1 MTETKETRVGFDLTP
16 EGGMCEGELIF
27 RGGEL
32 VAEIGGSR
40 VFARSLKGVKELRQ
54 LSDIGCGSLELALE
68 GGDDSENI
76 FVCRFSMSAVNEIAE
91 FCKLANHYIETGE
104 ITTISEKEKRR
115 CPKCGRPLVEG
126 VDVCMFCVKKS
137 YVLGRALK
145 LMKPFWVKMLCAS
158 LILFLS
164 DLAFIALPKL
174 NSALID
180 GYLRP
185 TADADP
191 MFSPVTGVIVI
202 AALMALCHL
211 FTNVT
216 YSLSMRTV
224 NKVSSSFSDMLRRM
238 TYDKVQNLAVSS
250 MSRKTSG
257 DLLKRIT
264 QDTSKVRDFIIERG
278 VYAVEQVVLF
288 VLVGVILARISPLL
302 TLLVFLPVPIVCFI
316 IARFWSFIDFRYEKQ
331 WRKESRANSILHD
344 IIKGIRVVKSFGN
357 EDREIDKFRKA
368 CRDLAV
374 VSRQNERI
382 WSLVFPALG
391 FLIGAG
397 EFLVLFFG
405 GGMVVNETMT
415 LGQFLQF
422 TLYLSYIYQPL
433 RWFSSL
439 PRWLAEVETSM
450 IKLLEILD
458 EKPAVED
465 PEKPVEPEI
474 KGAIEFRHVRFG
486 YKAYEPVLKDV
497 NLSIKPGEMIGL
509 VGHSG
514 AGKSTLIN
522 LIMRLYDPDS
532 GAVLLDGVDLRDIEQ
547 QTLRSNIGVVF
558 QETFLFSG
566 TVYDNIAYANPAA
579 GFEEVVA
586 ASKAANAHEFVMKLA
601 DGYNT
606 MIGENGYNLSG
617 GERQRIA
624 IARAILKNPKILILD
639 EATSSLDPETEI
651 KIQEALGRLIQNRTT
666 VTIAHRLSTL
676 RGADRLVVIDH
687 GRIAEVGTHR
697 ELLEKRDGLYYR
709 LVMAQRQTS
718 RLKSEVKRAMS
729 GTRE

>member
-1 MTETKETRVGFDLTP
+1 MAR
-16 EGGMCEGELIF
+16 
-27 RGGEL
+27 RGG
-32 VAEIGGSR
+32 
-40 VFARSLKGVKELRQ
+40 
-54 LSDIGCGSLELALE
+54 
-68 GGDDSENI
+68 
-76 FVCRFSMSAVNEIAE
+76 
-91 FCKLANHYIETGE
+91 
-104 ITTISEKEKRR
+104 
-115 CPKCGRPLVEG
+115 
-126 VDVCMFCVKKS
+126 
-137 YVLGRALK
+137 
-145 LMKPFWVKMLCAS
+145 
-158 LILFLS
+158 
-164 DLAFIALPKL
+164 
-174 NSALID
+174 
-180 GYLRP
+180 
-185 TADADP
+185 
-191 MFSPVTGVIVI
+191 
-202 AALMALCHL
+202 
-211 FTNVT
+211 
-216 YSLSMRTV
+216 
-224 NKVSSSFSDMLRRM
+224 
-238 TYDKVQNLAVSS
+238 
-250 MSRKTSG
+250 
-257 DLLKRIT
+257 
-264 QDTSKVRDFIIERG
+264 
-278 VYAVEQVVLF
+278 
-288 VLVGVILARISPLL
+288 
-302 TLLVFLPVPIVCFI
+302 
-316 IARFWSFIDFRYEKQ
+316 
-331 WRKESRANSILHD
+331 
-344 IIKGIRVVKSFGN
+344 
-357 EDREIDKFRKA
+357 
-368 CRDLAV
+368 
-374 VSRQNERI
+374 
-382 WSLVFPALG
+382 
-391 FLIGAG
+391 
-397 EFLVLFFG
+397 
-405 GGMVVNETMT
+405 
-415 LGQFLQF
+415 
-422 TLYLSYIYQPL
+422 
-433 RWFSSL
+433 
-439 PRWLAEVETSM
+439 
-450 IKLLEILD
+450 
-458 EKPAVED
+458 D
-465 PEKPVEPEI
+465 PEKPVEPEV

-486 YKAYEPVLKDV
+486 YKAYEPVLKDI

>member
-1 MTETKETRVGFDLTP
+1 MTETETRVGFDLTP
-16 EGGMCEGELIF
+16 GGELCAGELIF

-32 VAEIGGSR
+32 IAEIGGER
-40 VFARSLKGVKELRQ
+40 VFVHGLKDVAELRQ
-54 LSDIGCGSLELALE
+54 LSDIGCGSLELALR
-68 GGDDSENI
+68 GKDASENV

-91 FCKLANHYIETGE
+91 FCKLTNHYIETGE
-104 ITTISEKEKRR
+104 VTSLSDKEKRR

-145 LMKPFWVKMLCAS
+145 LLKPFWLKMLCAS
-158 LILFLS
+158 LILFIS
-164 DLAFIALPKL
+164 DIGYIALPKL

-180 GYLRP
+180 NYLRP
-185 TADADP
+185 TAQAHP
-191 MFSPVTGVIVI
+191 MFAPVTGVIVI

-211 FTNVT
+211 FTNLT
-216 YSLSMRTV
+216 FSLSMRMT
-224 NKVSSSFSDMLRRM
+224 NRVSSRFSDMLRRM

-250 MSRKTSG
+250 MSKKTSG

-264 QDTSKVRDFIIERG
+264 QDTAKVRDFIVERG
-278 VYAVEQVVLF
+278 VYAVEQLVLF
-288 VLVGVILARISPLL
+288 VMVGVILARINPLL
-302 TLLVFLPVPIVCFI
+302 TLMVFLPIPLVCFA
-316 IARFWSFIDFRYEKQ
+316 IARFWGFIGARYEKQ
-331 WRKESRANSILHD
+331 WRKESRVNSILHD

-357 EDREIDKFRKA
+357 EEREIDKFRNA

-374 VSRQNERI
+374 VSRKNERI
-382 WSLVFPALG
+382 WSAVFPALG
-391 FLIGAG
+391 FLVGAG

-405 GGMVVNETMT
+405 GRMVVSEAIT

-422 TLYLSYIYQPL
+422 TLYLTYIYQPL

-465 PEKPVEPEI
+465 PEQPVEPRIE
-474 KGAIEFRHVRFG
+474 GAIEFRNVRFG
-486 YKAYEPVLKDV
+486 YKAYEPVLKDI
-497 NLSIKPGEMIGL
+497 NLSIRPGEMIGL

-522 LIMRLYDPDS
+522 LIMRLYDPDA

-547 QTLRSNIGVVF
+547 QTLRRNIGVVF

-566 TVYDNIAYANPAA
+566 TVYDNIAYANPDAT
-579 GFEEVVA
+579 FEEVVA
-586 ASKAANAHEFVMKLA
+586 ASKAANAHEFIMKLA

-606 MIGENGYNLSG
+606 MIGENGYNISG

-624 IARAILKNPKILILD
+624 IARAILKNPRILILD

-651 KIQEALGRLIQNRTT
+651 KIQEALGRLVKNRTT

-697 ELLEKRDGLYYR
+697 ELLEKKDGLYYK

-718 RLKSEVKRAMS
+718 RLKSSVQRAMIA
-729 GTRE
+729 GRE